1 VLNQQVPPL
10 LNISGLH
17 LALEGR
23 SLLKGIHFQVAS
35 NERVALVGESGSGK
49 SLIALSL
56 LGLQPK
62 KAVLNATQ
70 LHFKGR
76 SLLPLTDAE
85 WRQIRTR
92 QIAMVFQEP
101 QSSLNPSMRCGK
113 QLLEVLQLHTTLS
126 AKQQREKIEM
136 ALEEVHLHP
145 KEHILNAYPHALSG
159 GQKQRLMIA
168 MALLC
173 QPELLVADEPTTALD
188 VTVQK
193 EILELLLQ
201 LQKKHCMSILFISH
215 DLALVKSFAER
226 VIVMKEGQIVET
238 NTVKELFKNPK
249 YPYTKGLLFARPD
262 LKKRYQKLPT
272 VQDYQNQTFK
282 PQIIS
287 AETRSKKHQKLYA
300 KAPLLTVSGLQ
311 KTHQSN
317 RLFGFTKKNKPTLH
331 DFSFSLYPG
340 ETLGL
345 VGASGSGK
353 STLGRALIF
362 LDPPEKGQVCFE
374 GTIMNPKKLQA
385 FRKDVQYIFQDPY
398 AALHPQKTVG
408 AAIGE
413 VLRVHHQGLTAKKIK
428 ERVCDLLEK
437 TGLTPDYAQ
446 RYPHEL
452 SGGQRQRVV
461 IARALAPEPKLV
473 ICDEC
478 VAALDISV
486 QAQVLNLL
494 NQLKQTFNLSYLF
507 ISHDLS
513 VVKFMSDRV
522 MVVHDGKLV
531 ELQEADQLYKNPKSK
546 HTQELTNAIP

>member
-1 VLNQQVPPL
+1 LPF
-10 LNISGLH
+10 LNISGLN
-17 LALEGR
+17 LQ
-23 SLLKGIHFQVAS
+23 LKGKTLLRDVSLQMAS

-49 SLIALSL
+49 SLTALSL

-62 KAVLNATQ
+62 TARLDAKELS
-70 LHFKGR
+70 FKKQ
-76 SLLPLTDAE
+76 SLLHLSE
-85 WRQIRTR
+85 RSWRQIRAR
-92 QIAMVFQEP
+92 QIGMIFQEP

-113 QLLEVLQLHTTLS
+113 QLQEVLQLHTTLS
-126 AKQQREKIEM
+126 RKQQREKID
-136 ALEEVHLHP
+136 ATLEEVQLYP

-173 QPELLVADEPTTALD
+173 QPELLLADEPTTALD

-201 LQKKHCMSILFISH
+201 LQKKHQMSILFISH
-215 DLALVKSFAER
+215 DLALVKTFAER
-226 VIVMKEGQIVET
+226 VVVMKDGQIVET
-238 NTVKELFKNPK
+238 NTATALFKNPK
-249 YPYTKGLLFARPD
+249 NPYTKGLLFARPD
-262 LKKRYQKLPT
+262 LQKRFRKLPT
-272 VQDYQNQTFK
+272 VQDYQNQKFK

-287 AETRSKKHQKLYA
+287 VEERAKRHQKLYQ
-300 KAPLLTVSGLQ
+300 KKPLLDVLGLQ
-311 KTHQSN
+311 KTHQNNS
-317 RLFGFTKKNKPTLH
+317 LFGFGKKKSPTLQN
-331 DFSFSLYPG
+331 FSFSLYPG

-353 STLGRALIF
+353 STLGQALLF
-362 LDPPEKGQVCFE
+362 LDPPEKGIIHFE
-374 GTIMNPKKLQA
+374 GNQIDSKNLSA
-385 FRKDVQYIFQDPY
+385 LRKDVQYIFQDPY

-408 AAIGE
+408 AAIE
-413 VLRVHHQGLTAKKIK
+413 ETIRVHHK
-428 ERVCDLLEK
+428 EATPKMVQERMLSLLEQ
-437 TGLTPDYAQ
+437 TGLEATFAK
-446 RYPHEL
+446 RFPHEL

-494 NQLKQTFNLSYLF
+494 NRLKNELNLSYLF

-513 VVKFMSDRV
+513 VVKYMSDRV
-522 MVVHDGKLV
+522 MVIHEGKQV
-531 ELQEADQLYKNPKSK
+531 ELQEADQLYKNPQSK
-546 HTQELTNAIP
+546 HTIELIKAIP